1 VEVLGVKADPPQ
13 AIEEVPVWVLDGS
26 EPYFLEPK
34 LVKTIFPWQT
44 VPILQRFLAESTSS
58 TTIPYQ
64 F

>member
-34 LVKTIFPWQT
+34 LVKTFYSLANGSNPAKIFG
-44 VPILQRFLAESTSS
+44 
-58 TTIPYQ
+58 
-64 F
+64 